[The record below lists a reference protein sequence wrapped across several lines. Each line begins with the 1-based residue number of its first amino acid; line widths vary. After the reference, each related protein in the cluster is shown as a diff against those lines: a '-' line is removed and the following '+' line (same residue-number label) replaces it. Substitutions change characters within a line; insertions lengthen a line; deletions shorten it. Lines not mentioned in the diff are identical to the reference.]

1 MNFRLR
7 LGQIWFVTSAEEDI
21 SSARGLHKNAHF
33 FPNFFKHRI
42 LHFSDFQLHVST
54 TNMYAYVYCMIV
66 PPSLIFSTDCFLEL
80 SLPWR
85 AEFHCSSMTT

>member
-7 LGQIWFVTSAEEDI
+7 LGQIWFVTSAEEVI

-42 LHFSDFQLHVST
+42 LHFSDFQLHFST
-54 TNMYAYVYCMIV
+54 TNMYAYVLCITV
-66 PPSLIFSTDCFLEL
+66 PPSLTFFPLIDGRVRS
-80 SLPWR
+80 R
-85 AEFHCSSMTT
+85 AVSALAG